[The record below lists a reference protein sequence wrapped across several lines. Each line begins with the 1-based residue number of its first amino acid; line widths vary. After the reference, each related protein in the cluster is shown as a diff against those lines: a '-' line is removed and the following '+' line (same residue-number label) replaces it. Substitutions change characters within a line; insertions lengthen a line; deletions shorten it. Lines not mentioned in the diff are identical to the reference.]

1 MEFLENVNF
10 ETEEELAK
18 GDERKPGKP
27 KGNLGSGEMCVCGGW
42 WWWWWLWLRSVILM
56 KKAKSSVKRNF
67 KRKQVIDTIHA
78 VEELIE
84 IRTEHIFCI

>member
-27 KGNLGSGEMCVCGGW
+27 KGNLGSRGMCVCVGGW
-42 WWWWWLWLRSVILM
+42 WWW
-56 KKAKSSVKRNF
+56 
-67 KRKQVIDTIHA
+67 
-78 VEELIE
+78 
-84 IRTEHIFCI
+84 

>member
-1 MEFLENVNF
+1 M
-10 ETEEELAK
+10 K
-18 GDERKPGKP
+18 GSQGKP
-27 KGNLGSGEMCVCGGW
+27 KGNLGSRGMWGW
-42 WWWWWLWLRSVILM
+42 WWWWWLRSVILM
-56 KKAKSSVKRNF
+56 KKAKSRVKRNF